1 MKVDKTLKNRA
12 LQGILREE
20 NIMIRVLF
28 VCHGNI
34 CRSPMAE
41 FVMKDIV
48 TKAGKSDEFVIV
60 SCATSTEEIGNP
72 VHYGTKR
79 KLAEVGI
86 SCDKKRA
93 VQLTKSDYDRYDYI
107 IAMDEMNI
115 RNIMRIIRS
124 DPENKVSLL
133 LSHAGSGGNIADPW
147 YTGNFDDTYR
157 DVLLGCKGLFR
168 EVTGE

>member
-1 MKVDKTLKNRA
+1 
-12 LQGILREE
+12 
-20 NIMIRVLF
+20 
-28 VCHGNI
+28 
-34 CRSPMAE
+34 
-41 FVMKDIV
+41 MKDIV
-48 TKAGKSDEFVIV
+48 AKAGKSDEFVIA

-86 SCDKKRA
+86 SCDGKRA

-133 LSHAGSGGNIADPW
+133 LSHAGIGGSIADPW
-147 YTGNFDDTYR
+147 YTGNFDDTYCLSR
-157 DVLLGCKGLFR
+157 QELGISSLGGCWLGKSVQDVVVEQALNY
-168 EVTGE
+168 

>member
-1 MKVDKTLKNRA
+1 MYK
-12 LQGILREE
+12 I
-20 NIMIRVLF
+20 LF

-48 TKAGKSDEFVIV
+48 AKAGKSDEFVIA

-124 DPENKVSLL
+124 DPK
-133 LSHAGSGGNIADPW
+133 I
-147 YTGNFDDTYR
+147 R
-157 DVLLGCKGLFR
+157 
-168 EVTGE
+168 

>member
-1 MKVDKTLKNRA
+1 MYK
-12 LQGILREE
+12 I
-20 NIMIRVLF
+20 LF

-48 TKAGKSDEFVIV
+48 AKAGKSDEFYIA

-72 VHYGTKR
+72 VHHGTRR

-86 SCDKKRA
+86 SCDGKRA
-93 VQLTKSDYDRYDYI
+93 VQLTKSDYNKYDYI

-115 RNIMRIIRS
+115 RNIMRIIKS
-124 DPENKVSLL
+124 DPECKVSLL
-133 LSHAGSGGNIADPW
+133 LSHAGMSGSIADPW

-157 DVLLGCKGLFR
+157 DVLLGCKALFN
-168 EVTGE
+168 EIVSK

>member
-1 MKVDKTLKNRA
+1 MYR
-12 LQGILREE
+12 I
-20 NIMIRVLF
+20 LF

-48 TKAGKSDEFVIV
+48 AKAGKSDEFVIA

-124 DPENKVSLL
+124 DPDKKVSLL
-133 LSHAGSGGNIADPW
+133 LDFAGEHRSISDPW
-147 YTGNFDDTYR
+147 YSGDFDTTYD
-157 DVLLGCKGLFR
+157 DVLKGCEGLLR
-168 EVTGE
+168 AVG

>member
-1 MKVDKTLKNRA
+1 
-12 LQGILREE
+12 
-20 NIMIRVLF
+20 MIRVLF

-34 CRSPMAE
+34 CRSTLAE
-41 FVMKDIV
+41 SVFTYKVKELGLGEQFIID
-48 TKAGKSDEFVIV
+48 SF
-60 SCATSTEEIGNP
+60 ATSTEEIGNP

-133 LSHAGSGGNIADPW
+133 LSHAGLGGSIADPW

-157 DVLLGCKGLFR
+157 DVLLGCKALFN
-168 EVTGE
+168 EIVSK

>member
-1 MKVDKTLKNRA
+1 MYK
-12 LQGILREE
+12 I
-20 NIMIRVLF
+20 LF

-34 CRSPMAE
+34 CRSPM
-41 FVMKDIV
+41 
-48 TKAGKSDEFVIV
+48 
-60 SCATSTEEIGNP
+60 
-72 VHYGTKR
+72 
-79 KLAEVGI
+79 
-86 SCDKKRA
+86 DKKRA

-133 LSHAGSGGNIADPW
+133 LSHAGLGGSIADPW
-147 YTGNFDDTYR
+147 YTGNFDETYR

>member
-1 MKVDKTLKNRA
+1 MALYYFRRLLKERG
-12 LQGILREE
+12 LSGI
-20 NIMIRVLF
+20 IQAD
-28 VCHGNI
+28 
-34 CRSPMAE
+34 SA
-41 FVMKDIV
+41 
-48 TKAGKSDEFVIV
+48 
-60 SCATSTEEIGNP
+60 ATSTEEIGNP

-133 LSHAGSGGNIADPW
+133 LSHAGIDGSIADPW

>member
-1 MKVDKTLKNRA
+1 
-12 LQGILREE
+12 
-20 NIMIRVLF
+20 
-28 VCHGNI
+28 
-34 CRSPMAE
+34 
-41 FVMKDIV
+41 MKDIV
-48 TKAGKSDEFVIV
+48 KKAGRSDEFYIA

-72 VHYGTKR
+72 VHHGTRR

-86 SCDKKRA
+86 SCDGKRA

-115 RNIMRIIRS
+115 RNIMRIIKS
-124 DPENKVSLL
+124 DPEGKVSLL
-133 LSHAGSGGNIADPW
+133 LSHAGMSGSIADPW

-168 EVTGE
+168 EITSE

>member
-1 MKVDKTLKNRA
+1 MYR
-12 LQGILREE
+12 I
-20 NIMIRVLF
+20 LF

-34 CRSPMAE
+34 CRSPLAE
-41 FVMKDIV
+41 FIMKDIV
-48 TKAGKSDEFVIV
+48 AKAGKSDEFVIA

-133 LSHAGSGGNIADPW
+133 LSHAGKSGSIADPW

>member
-1 MKVDKTLKNRA
+1 MYK
-12 LQGILREE
+12 I
-20 NIMIRVLF
+20 LF

-48 TKAGKSDEFVIV
+48 KKAGRSDEFYIA

-72 VHYGTKR
+72 VHHGTRR

-86 SCDKKRA
+86 SCDGKRA
-93 VQLTKSDYDRYDYI
+93 VQLTKSDYNKYDYI

-115 RNIMRIIRS
+115 RNIMRIIKS
-124 DPENKVSLL
+124 DPEGKVSLL
-133 LSHAGSGGNIADPW
+133 LSHAGMSGSIADPW

-157 DVLLGCKGLFR
+157 DVLLGCKALFN
-168 EVTGE
+168 EIISK

>member
-48 TKAGKSDEFVIV
+48 AKAGKSDEFVIA

-79 KLAEVGI
+79 KLAI
-86 SCDKKRA
+86 KRG
-93 VQLTKSDYDRYDYI
+93 QYSSQSQ
-107 IAMDEMNI
+107 
-115 RNIMRIIRS
+115 IM
-124 DPENKVSLL
+124 
-133 LSHAGSGGNIADPW
+133 
-147 YTGNFDDTYR
+147 TGMIT
-157 DVLLGCKGLFR
+157 
-168 EVTGE
+168 

>member
-1 MKVDKTLKNRA
+1 MNSSSLRVRQVPRKSAILCITALKESWRRSEYPA
-12 LQGILREE
+12 IKRE
-20 NIMIRVLF
+20 
-28 VCHGNI
+28 
-34 CRSPMAE
+34 
-41 FVMKDIV
+41 
-48 TKAGKSDEFVIV
+48 
-60 SCATSTEEIGNP
+60 
-72 VHYGTKR
+72 
-79 KLAEVGI
+79 
-86 SCDKKRA
+86 A

-133 LSHAGSGGNIADPW
+133 LSHAGIGRKHCGSRGTRG
-147 YTGNFDDTYR
+147 TLTDTYR